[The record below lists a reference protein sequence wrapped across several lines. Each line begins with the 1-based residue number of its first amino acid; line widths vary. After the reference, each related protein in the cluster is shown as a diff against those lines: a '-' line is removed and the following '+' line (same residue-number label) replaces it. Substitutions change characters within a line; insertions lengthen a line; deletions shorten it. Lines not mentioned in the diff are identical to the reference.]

1 MINEKAIQELLE
13 KLENQLAQIA
23 GERESLV
30 ANFNVSVGVL
40 RGKEFALEAQIEDL
54 KKVLEGE
61 KQQGE

>member
-1 MINEKAIQELLE
+1 MINEKAIHELLE

-40 RGKEFALEAQIEDL
+40 RGKEFALEAQIKDL